1 MWACI
6 FKKEILLSNIRRLND
21 ILSKIFNNVIKVE
34 EMVMKKSKAQNLS
47 VTEIHTLEAIGRGE
61 AKTMTH
67 VAEALNI
74 NVSTLTAAINKLV
87 IKGYVDRFRI
97 PEDRRI
103 VKVALTESGKNA
115 VREHEA
121 FHFVL
126 VKEAISQLSPQETE
140 SLVESLENVHEIL
153 LIRAEKNRRAA
164 AAKAPE

>member
-1 MWACI
+1 M
-6 FKKEILLSNIRRLND
+6 LLSNVRRLND
-21 ILSKIFNNVIKVE
+21 ILTNIFNDVIKVE
-34 EMVMKKSKAQNLS
+34 EAVMKKSKAQNLS
-47 VTEIHTLEAIGRGE
+47 VTEIHTLMAIGRGE

-87 IKGYVDRFRI
+87 TKGYVDRFRI

-103 VKVALTESGKNA
+103 VKVALTETGKRA

-126 VKEAISQLSPQETE
+126 VSEAISQLSPQETE
-140 SLVESLENVHEIL
+140 SLVDSLENVHEIL
-153 LIRAEKNRRAA
+153 LVRAEKNRRAA
-164 AAKAPE
+164 AAKASQ

>member
-1 MWACI
+1 
-6 FKKEILLSNIRRLND
+6 LSNIRRLND
-21 ILSKIFNNVIKVE
+21 ILSKIFNDVIKVE
-34 EMVMKKSKAQNLS
+34 EVVMKKSKAQNLS

-87 IKGYVDRFRI
+87 TKGYVDRFRI
-97 PEDRRI
+97 AEDRRI
-103 VKVALTESGKNA
+103 VKVALTETGKRA

-126 VKEAISQLSPQETE
+126 VKEAIAQLSPQETE
-140 SLVESLENVHEIL
+140 SLVDSLENVHEIL

-164 AAKAPE
+164 AAKASQ